1 MGMTTW
7 VTVLQASDM
16 LGMSVRSVRRHVA
29 EGKLESRLEGN
40 RRLVKVETMD
50 ADIGIVGMTMP
61 DKDALIKWLKNEL
74 EERNKQIAR
83 LQEEMT
89 LSRERSDNIIMR
101 LADELEAQRS
111 ILEGRQP
118 KRKRD
123 ESFWRRLR
131 RGEDGD
137 DQGSG

>member
-1 MGMTTW
+1 MTTW
-7 VTVLQASDM
+7 VTASQASDI
-16 LGMSVRSVRRHVA
+16 LGMSERSVRRHVA
-29 EGKLESRLEGN
+29 EGKLESKLEDNKRLI
-40 RRLVKVETMD
+40 KVEIKD
-50 ADIGIVGMTMP
+50 DNVGVVGMTMP
-61 DKDALIKWLKNEL
+61 DKDALIRWLKNEL
-74 EERNKQIAR
+74 EERNKQIER
-83 LQEEMT
+83 LQEEMK

-131 RGEDGD
+131 HGEDED
-137 DQGSG
+137 E

>member
-7 VTVLQASDM
+7 VTVSQASDM

-29 EGKLESRLEGN
+29 EGKLQSRLEGN
-40 RRLVKVETMD
+40 RRLVKVEIRD
-50 ADIGIVGMTMP
+50 DDVGIVGMTMS
-61 DKDALIKWLKNEL
+61 DKAALIKWLKNEL

-131 RGEDGD
+131 RGEDLD
-137 DQGSG
+137 E

>member
-29 EGKLESRLEGN
+29 EGKLQSRLEGN
-40 RRLVKVETMD
+40 RRLVKVEIRD
-50 ADIGIVGMTMP
+50 DDVGIVGMTMS
-61 DKDALIKWLKNEL
+61 DKAALIKWLKNEL

-83 LQEEMT
+83 LQEEMK